1 MAISS
6 PLQSKVPVGSSK
18 TIRKLQTI
26 LLNRTKVKREIFQQQ
41 TILQNRRIE
50 NERRK
55 QREDEL
61 EAPNLVTKPRGAAGL
76 IAGSAKGFFERLV
89 GFLSYLTAGWIIN
102 NLPTWISMGKEFIA
116 RTQQMGKILGG
127 FITNSTNIFK
137 NFTKL
142 LGAGLTNLMKFDF
155 LDTSGRVSTA
165 FDELNLSVEN
175 WGTDFENAIKLITT
189 PLTEGIASGE
199 DARPLGTENTNEGA
213 YETTA
218 PYSGS
223 GGSTT
228 TYSSIGGQKLTD
240 PGGKDYGDY
249 TPGAR
254 GSRGSARVHGADGQ
268 KRGHTG
274 EDYAMPTGT
283 ALTMIAPGTVVAAV
297 KGDRY
302 NGGYGEF
309 VVVQLDDGRYV
320 KLAHLDSINVKKGD
334 KVGAGTGPN
343 GTAKVIGRS
352 GETGLGSG
360 PHLHLDVAKSYD
372 SNSYMVSGT
381 MDPKSF
387 IDGGG
392 LVKGGKVTA
401 TGVVTQTK
409 PPASQPQQNL
419 MGTPSSS
426 SSGGGRYGTKE
437 ERSLLD
443 AIAFAEGN
451 TSWSTWAGYQKHG
464 PSDLTGLTIRQVYDL
479 QTTFINSGK
488 VKKTGSAVV
497 GRYQF
502 KDLLYHAKG
511 AKLNPETDKFSSEN
525 QDKMA
530 ISAAKRR
537 GVSDSMLKKEGLSVG
552 VADLLAPEWASFPYS
567 PKGGKSYYG
576 QGFKNIKSLQNVYKK
591 SLGSPQQAQV
601 AATPQSTP
609 APQSKLPSP
618 AQITP
623 TGTPQ
628 NPQMSQ
634 SLAPERT
641 GPTVIVS
648 QNPSSPAQQMMSS
661 GGGGS
666 SGGGSSQISDF
677 ALLNNFIK
685 NKLLLDLAYL

>member
-6 PLQSKVPVGSSK
+6 PLQSKVPTGSTQ
-18 TIRKLQTI
+18 TIKKLQTI
-26 LLNRTKVKREIFQQQ
+26 LLNRTKVRREIFQRQ

-127 FITNSTNIFK
+127 FITNTTDIFK

-142 LGAGLTNLMKFDF
+142 LGAGLTNLMEFDF

-175 WGTDFENAIKLITT
+175 WGTGFEDVIKLITT

-199 DARPLGTENTNEGA
+199 DAPPTGTKITDEGA
-213 YETTA
+213 YERTA

-228 TYSSIGGQKLTD
+228 TYSSTGGQKLTD
-240 PGGKDYGDY
+240 PGGKDYGEY
-249 TPGAR
+249 GAGR
-254 GSRGSARVHGADGQ
+254 MGSRGSARVHGADGQ
-268 KRGHTG
+268 KKGHTG

-283 ALTMIAPGTVVAAV
+283 PLTMIAPGTVVDAV

-302 NGGYGEF
+302 NVGYGEF
-309 VVVQLDDGRYV
+309 IVIQLDDGRYV

-343 GTAKVIGRS
+343 GTAKVVGHS
-352 GETGLGSG
+352 GETGLRTG

-381 MDPKSF
+381 YDPKSF

-401 TGVVTQTK
+401 TGVVTQ
-409 PPASQPQQNL
+409 PVSQPQQNL
-419 MGTPSSS
+419 MGTSSSSSS
-426 SSGGGRYGTKE
+426 SSGGAWNP
-437 ERSLLD
+437 LLD
-443 AIAFAEGN
+443 AIGEAESKQNGYN
-451 TSWSTWAGYQKHG
+451 AIAPGDYNPNLSRMTIAEANKSRGVKGGAGA
-464 PSDLTGLTIRQVYDL
+464 I
-479 QTTFINSGK
+479 
-488 VKKTGSAVV
+488 
-497 GRYQF
+497 GRYQ
-502 KDLLYHAKG
+502 LTNLIGQAAL
-511 AKLNPETDKFSSEN
+511 AKLKPTDLFSPEN
-525 QDKMA
+525 QDKIAIALIRGRGVTLEMIKNNPGEA
-530 ISAAKRR
+530 SVRLGAEWAGLPLLKVAGPHARKVGDSYYQGYNGNRATISAARLQQAF
-537 GVSDSMLKKEGLSVG
+537 GVMG
-552 VADLLAPEWASFPYS
+552 AT
-567 PKGGKSYYG
+567 
-576 QGFKNIKSLQNVYKK
+576 
-591 SLGSPQQAQV
+591 QQAQTSSP
-601 AATPQSTP
+601 ATTQSPT
-609 APQSKLPSP
+609 PSP

-628 NPQMSQ
+628 NPQISQ

-641 GPTVIVS
+641 GQTVFVS
-648 QNPSSPAQQMMSS
+648 QNPSSPARQMMYS

>member
-6 PLQSKVPVGSSK
+6 PLQSKVPTGSKK
-18 TIRKLQTI
+18 TIKKLQGI
-26 LLNRTKVKREIFQQQ
+26 LFNRTKVKREIFQRQ
-41 TILQNRRIE
+41 TILQSRREE

-76 IAGSAKGFFERLV
+76 IAGSAQGFFERLV
-89 GFLSYLTAGWIIN
+89 GFLSYLTAGWIVN
-102 NLPTWISMGKEFIA
+102 NLPTWIAMGKEFIA

-127 FITNSTNIFK
+127 FITNSTDIFK
-137 NFTKL
+137 NFTRL
-142 LGAGLTNLMKFDF
+142 LGATLTNLMTFDF

-199 DARPLGTENTNEGA
+199 DAPPTGTKITDEGA
-213 YETTA
+213 YERTA

-228 TYSSIGGQKLTD
+228 TYSSTGGDIIKD
-240 PGGKDYGDY
+240 YGGKDYGEY
-249 TPGAR
+249 GAGR
-254 GSRGSARVHGADGQ
+254 MGSRGSARVHGADGQ
-268 KRGHTG
+268 KKGHTG

-283 ALTMIAPGTVVAAV
+283 PLTMIAPGTVVAAV

-302 NGGYGEF
+302 NVGYGEF
-309 VVVQLDDGRYV
+309 IVIQLDDGRYV

-343 GTAKVIGRS
+343 GTAKVVGHS
-352 GETGLGSG
+352 GETGLRTG

-381 MDPKSF
+381 YDPKSF

-409 PPASQPQQNL
+409 PSASQPQQNL
-419 MGTPSSS
+419 MGTSSSSS
-426 SSGGGRYGTKE
+426 SSGSGRFGTKE
-437 ERSLLD
+437 EIALND
-443 AIAFAEGN
+443 AISFAEG
-451 TSWSTWAGYQKHG
+451 TKSSYGTMFGGGISK
-464 PSDLTGLTIRQVYDL
+464 DLE
-479 QTTFINSGK
+479 SGK
-488 VKKTGSAVV
+488 LTVKQVIDLGDAHAKKNGRSGAA

-502 KDLLYHAKG
+502 MPFTLEDLVRTGDLKMD
-511 AKLNPETDKFSSEN
+511 DKFTPQM
-525 QDKMA
+525 QDKA
-530 ISAAKRR
+530 SIALARR
-537 GVSDSMLKKEGLSVG
+537 RKVTSELLKKEGLSAKVSNM
-552 VADLLAPEWASFPYS
+552 LAPEWASLPTYS
-567 PKGGKSYYG
+567 GASYYG
-576 QGFKNIKSLQNVYKK
+576 QPVKSLSSIQSAYKN
-591 SLGSPQQAQV
+591 SLGSPQTQAQ
-601 AATPQSTP
+601 TQS
-609 APQSKLPSP
+609 QSPTPSP
-618 AQITP
+618 AQISS

-628 NPQMSQ
+628 NPQINQ

-661 GGGGS
+661 GGGS
-666 SGGGSSQISDF
+666 SGGGSSQISEF
-677 ALLNNFIK
+677 TLLNNFIK